1 MRRETFICLVLITV
15 TLAVFWQVSNH
26 EFVNFDDPYYVVNN
40 PHVQAGITS
49 ESVVWAFTSYF
60 ASLWM
65 PLSWLSFML
74 DFELYGLNPGGYH
87 VTNLFLHLANTLLLF
102 LVLKK
107 TTEEVWQSAFVAAL
121 FALHPLHVESVAWI
135 AERKDVLSTFF
146 WMLTMWAYL
155 LYVKRPGSARYLLI
169 VIAFALGLMAKP
181 MLVTLPFVLLLLDY
195 WPLER
200 LESGRSLLR
209 LVLEKTPLFVLSA
222 ISCLVTIIVQRKG
235 GGLGSFDDFPL
246 SVTIPNA
253 LVTYVSYLG
262 KMIWP
267 QKLAVFYPHPGSSLP
282 MWQAA
287 GAGLLLVF
295 ISVVAVWSARRWSYL
310 AMGWLWYLGTLVPVI
325 GLVQT
330 GNHSMAD
337 RFTYIPL
344 IGLFIMVAWGVPEFV
359 SRYRYRTVVLAVA
372 ASAVLSTLIIL
383 TWSQLR
389 IWRNTITLFE
399 HAASVTDNNFEA
411 HTNLGYAFAK
421 QGNDKKSLAHF
432 VKAAEIKPN
441 FARAHSNLGN
451 ALARQGREEE
461 AMAQFYEALQID
473 PNLPGVHNNLGN
485 VLERQGKVKE
495 ALIHYSIALQL
506 EPQFAEAHLNLGT
519 FWARQGRNEEA
530 ISQFAR
536 ALELR
541 PNFAQTHN
549 SLGVVLARQGKLH
562 EAIYH
567 FREAIRLEPDFAKA
581 HNNLK
586 TALKQTEQSEK
597 SVRSTGAQ

>member
-1 MRRETFICLVLITV
+1 MRRKTFICLVLITV

-26 EFVNFDDPYYVVNN
+26 EFVDFDDHYYVVNN
-40 PHVQAGITS
+40 PHVQGGITS
-49 ESVVWAFTSYF
+49 ESVLWAFTSYF
-60 ASLWM
+60 GGVWM
-65 PLSWLSFML
+65 PVSWLSFML

-107 TTEEVWQSAFVAAL
+107 STGEVWQSAFVAAL
-121 FALHPLHVESVAWI
+121 FALHPLHVESVAWM
-135 AERKDVLSTFF
+135 AERNDVLSTFF
-146 WMLTMWAYL
+146 WMLTMGAYL

-200 LESGRSLLR
+200 LESRRSLLR
-209 LVLEKTPLFVLSA
+209 LVLGKTPLFVLSA
-222 ISCLVTIIVQRKG
+222 ISCLVTIIVQRKR

-246 SVTIPNA
+246 TVTIPNA
-253 LVTYVSYLG
+253 LVSYVSYLG

-267 QKLAVFYPHPGSSLP
+267 HKLAVFYPHPGSSLP

-287 GAGLLLVF
+287 GVGLLLVF
-295 ISVVAVWSARRWSYL
+295 ISVVALWSARRWSYL

-359 SRYRYRTVVLAVA
+359 RRYHRSRTVVLAVA

-399 HAASVTDNNFEA
+399 HSASVTDNIFAA
-411 HTNLGYAFAK
+411 HTNLEYAFAK
-421 QGNDKKSLAHF
+421 QGNDKEAMAHF
-432 VKAAEIKPN
+432 VKAAEIKPD
-441 FARAHSNLGN
+441 FARAHNNLGN
-451 ALARQGREEE
+451 ALARQGREAE
-461 AMAQFYEALQID
+461 AVAQFYEALQLD
-473 PNLPGVHNNLGN
+473 PNLPGVHSNLGN
-485 VLERQGKVKE
+485 VLERQGKIEE
-495 ALIHYSIALQL
+495 ALSHYSIALQL
-506 EPQFAEAHLNLGT
+506 APQFAEAHLNLGT

-530 ISQFAR
+530 RSQFAR

-541 PNFAQTHN
+541 PNFAEAHN
-549 SLGVVLARQGKLH
+549 SLGVVLARQGK
-562 EAIYH
+562 
-567 FREAIRLEPDFAKA
+567 DFTKA

-586 TALKQTEQSEK
+586 TALKQTEQSEN
-597 SVRSTGAQ
+597 SVKSTGAQ